1 MPKPST
7 LIASQ
12 SLLWLA
18 AAAWLFLAPDPLLL
32 LFGEGVTRYH
42 AAVARVF
49 GAELAGLGLASW
61 FTRHTADPG
70 VLRGLCWSYFA
81 SNTLGFL
88 ATFGAVRMG
97 AMNANC
103 WVLVVIYLVYA
114 VAFGYL
120 VARLK

>member
-1 MPKPST
+1 MKPST

-18 AAAWLFLAPDPLLL
+18 AAVWLLVAPDPLLL
-32 LFGEGVTRYH
+32 LFGDAVTRYH
-42 AAVARVF
+42 AAVARLF

-61 FTRHTADPG
+61 FTRNTADPG
-70 VLRGLCWSYFA
+70 TLRGLYWSYFA

-88 ATFGAVRMG
+88 ATFGAVQMG
-97 AMNANC
+97 AMNAHC
-103 WVLVVIYLVYA
+103 WVLVAIYLVYA

-120 VARLK
+120 LARRR